1 MEMPDWNSMDQKQ
14 RIMAI
19 GAGVVLLV
27 AIALI
32 ARGIFGGGG
41 SAPPVDTAAMKGIQG
56 AVDDGTIK
64 TPPPVNAP
72 EDLEPIQRKG
82 AVPSGG

>member
-1 MEMPDWNSMDQKQ
+1 MEMPNWNSMDQKQ

-19 GAGVVLLV
+19 GGAVVLIV
-27 AIALI
+27 AVALL
-32 ARGIFGGGG
+32 ARGMFGGGPKSTIDP
-41 SAPPVDTAAMKGIQG
+41 SAITGIQS
-56 AVDDGTIK
+56 AVEDGTIK
-64 TPPPVNAP
+64 AAPPVEAP